1 MYMYTTTVQ
10 LAARKAKLKTEK
22 VAVPDLTLKNH
33 TEFKVLKCR

>member
-1 MYMYTTTVQ
+1 MYMYTTKIP
-10 LAARKAKLKTEK
+10 LAARKAKLITEL